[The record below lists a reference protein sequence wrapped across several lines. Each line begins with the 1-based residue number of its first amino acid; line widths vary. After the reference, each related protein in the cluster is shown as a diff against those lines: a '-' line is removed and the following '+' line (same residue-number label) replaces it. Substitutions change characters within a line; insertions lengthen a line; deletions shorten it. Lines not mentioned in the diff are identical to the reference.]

1 VSEQILCAIV
11 GAWGV
16 HDTLFF
22 TLCKR
27 GVTKLREVEFCGL
40 NVLYNTETKSTRSI
54 DGSSEEKCF
63 ER

>member
-1 VSEQILCAIV
+1 M